1 MGTALVSAAMLLLST
16 LDLDTPL
23 AVMNIYMALL
33 GLGLGM
39 VMQVLV
45 LAVQNVVEFR
55 LTGVATSS
63 AALFR
68 SIGGSVGV
76 AAFGAIFSNSLRPRL
91 ETLIPPGTELPQSL
105 GPQAVAHLPAALHDD
120 YLHAFAGSMHT
131 VYLVAACIALIAF
144 ALSWF
149 LKDHPL
155 RKR

>member
-1 MGTALVSAAMLLLST
+1 
-16 LDLDTPL
+16 
-23 AVMNIYMALL
+23 
-33 GLGLGM
+33 M